1 MGKMTMNFGNKN
13 FEVDDLVS
21 RNTPEELAKFQK
33 KQQEMW
39 NKSERINPNSK
50 PPKPILLKGSGTNEG
65 TDQASAEK
73 NLRQEYENMK
83 ADERQKK
90 GRESFDSSPM
100 KKGGKV
106 KKYADGGQIQGQVQQ
121 PTYPFYGNTPQAGG
135 QNGGM
140 NQTFNMQP
148 QANADANQQPQQRFK
163 KGGAVKSASARADGC
178 AIRGKTRA

>member
-1 MGKMTMNFGNKN
+1 MAG
-13 FEVDDLVS
+13 L
-21 RNTPEELAKFQK
+21 TPA
-33 KQQEMW
+33 
-39 NKSERINPNSK
+39 ERRKLMDIPS
-50 PPKPILLKGSGTNEG
+50 GSGTTAG
-65 TDQASAEK
+65 TDKKSAEK
-73 NLRQEYENMK
+73 NLRQDYENIK
-83 ADERQKK
+83 ADEREKK
-90 GRESFDSSPM
+90 AREAYDKAPPM

>member
-1 MGKMTMNFGNKN
+1 MAG
-13 FEVDDLVS
+13 L
-21 RNTPEELAKFQK
+21 TPA
-33 KQQEMW
+33 
-39 NKSERINPNSK
+39 ERRKLMDIPS
-50 PPKPILLKGSGTNEG
+50 GSGTTAG
-65 TDQASAEK
+65 TDKKSAEK
-73 NLRQEYENMK
+73 NLRQDYENIK
-83 ADERQKK
+83 ADEKAKK
-90 GRESFDSSPM
+90 AQEAYDKAPPM